1 MKKPA
6 PGKWPKGFTLIEL
19 IIAMVIIG
27 ILAAIALP
35 SYMKSVRKGNRT
47 DAYTVLTRVA
57 ANLERFFATN
67 GTYTVALAQLGLP
80 ISGGKAYSDHR
91 HYVIT
96 VAAGPTGIG
105 TSYKIT
111 ATAAAGDTQANDTGC
126 TVLSLDSLGVK
137 LPDPN
142 ASKCW

>member
-1 MKKPA
+1 MKKTA
-6 PGKWPKGFTLIEL
+6 AGKRPKGFTLIEL
-19 IIAMVIIG
+19 MIVLVIIG
-27 ILAAIALP
+27 ILVAIAFP

-47 DAYTVLTRVA
+47 DAYTVLTRMA
-57 ANLERFFATN
+57 GNLERFFAVNSSYNAT
-67 GTYTVALAQLGLP
+67 LAQLGLP
-80 ISGGKAYSDHR
+80 IIGGKAYSDNR
-91 HYVIT
+91 HYVVT

-111 ATAAAGDTQANDTGC
+111 ATAAVGDTQAKDTGC

-142 ASKCW
+142 AGKCW